1 MLALS
6 PISPSLDAPSRHGL
20 SRQRLSRAALVAAI
34 ALTLAACS
42 NGTASDDAS
51 SLTITDTWVKAADE
65 GMTAAFGTIEN
76 SSERD
81 ITITGASSEAATA
94 VELHEVVDDVMRQI
108 DGGFTVPA
116 GGSLMLEPGGYHL
129 MFMGIPAPIAAGDDV
144 TVTLT
149 LSDGS
154 ALDLMAVAK
163 DFAGANED
171 YDGDM
176 DMDKQMESPSPEA
189 AA

>member
-1 MLALS
+1 MFT
-6 PISPSLDAPSRHGL
+6 
-20 SRQRLSRAALVAAI
+20 LSRAAFVAAI

-42 NGTASDDAS
+42 SGAASDDAS

-65 GMTAAFGTIEN
+65 GMTAAFGTFEN
-76 SSERD
+76 SSDHD
-81 ITITGASSEAATA
+81 ITITGATSDAATA
-94 VELHEVVDDVMRQI
+94 VELHEVVDDVMRPVE
-108 DGGFTVPA
+108 GGFTVAA

-154 ALDLMAVAK
+154 ELDLTAVAK

-171 YDGDM
+171 YDDGTDM
-176 DMDKQMESPSPEA
+176 QMESPSPEA
-189 AA
+189 SA

>member
-1 MLALS
+1 MLAQNS
-6 PISPSLDAPSRHGL
+6 VA
-20 SRQRLSRAALVAAI
+20 LSRAALVAAI

-42 NGTASDDAS
+42 GGATSDDAS

-65 GMTAAFGTIEN
+65 GMIAAFGTIEN
-76 SSERD
+76 SSDHD
-81 ITITGASSEAATA
+81 ITITGATSDAATA
-94 VELHEVVDDVMRQI
+94 VELHEVVDDVMRPI
-108 DGGFTVPA
+108 EGGFTVAA
-116 GGSLMLEPGGYHL
+116 GGSLLLAPGGYHL

-154 ALDLMAVAK
+154 ELEFTAVAK

-171 YDGDM
+171 YDDGTDM
-176 DMDKQMESPSPEA
+176 QMESPSPEPPA
-189 AA
+189 

>member
-1 MLALS
+1 MLAPYRS
-6 PISPSLDAPSRHGL
+6 A
-20 SRQRLSRAALVAAI
+20 LSRAALVAAI

-42 NGTASDDAS
+42 SSATSDDAS

-76 SSERD
+76 SSDHD
-81 ITITGASSEAATA
+81 ITITGATSEAATA
-94 VELHEVVDDVMRQI
+94 VELHEVVDDVMRPVE
-108 DGGFTVPA
+108 GGFTVPA
-116 GGSLMLEPGGYHL
+116 DGSLMLEPGGYHL

-144 TVTLT
+144 TVTLV

-154 ALDLMAVAK
+154 ELELTAVAK

-171 YDGDM
+171 YDGGM
-176 DMDKQMESPSPEA
+176 DMQMESPSPEA
-189 AA
+189 SA